1 MIHCA
6 HEHHIRSY
14 LWRLSDTAGQQCRC
28 DAAVL
33 TNTVFPAVCLYYFW
47 TATEQLPMKN
57 IMHTLMAVI
66 LAALA
71 AKLLVEGVDTLPKYC
86 RRRGAKALGKLLP
99 LHLLALLCKND
110 LHR

>member
-1 MIHCA
+1 MA
-6 HEHHIRSY
+6 SY
-14 LWRLSDTAGQQCRC
+14 PGELLTTAGQRCHC

-86 RRRGAKALGKLLP
+86 RRRGAKALGKLP
-99 LHLLALLCKND
+99 LFATATAGAVC
-110 LHR
+110 RCRCTII

>member
-1 MIHCA
+1 MASYFGKFSNTA
-6 HEHHIRSY
+6 H
-14 LWRLSDTAGQQCRC
+14 QNCFC

-71 AKLLVEGVDTLPKYC
+71 AKLLVEGADTLPKYC
-86 RRRGAKALGKLLP
+86 RRRGAKALGKLP
-99 LHLLALLCKND
+99 PFASVGAVAMSRC
-110 LHR
+110 

>member
-1 MIHCA
+1 MIPCA
-6 HEHHIRSY
+6 EEHHIASY
-14 LWRLSDTAGQQCRC
+14 FGKVPSTACQSCCC

-86 RRRGAKALGKLLP
+86 RRRGAKALGKLP
-99 LHLLALLCKND
+99 LFASAGAVAVST
-110 LHR
+110 R

>member
-1 MIHCA
+1 MA
-6 HEHHIRSY
+6 SY
-14 LWRLSDTAGQQCRC
+14 LGQFSSTNCLC

-33 TNTVFPAVCLYYFW
+33 INTVFPAVCLYYFW

-71 AKLLVEGVDTLPKYC
+71 AKLLIEGVDTMPKYC
-86 RRRGAKALGKLLP
+86 RRRGAKALGELP
-99 LHLLALLCKND
+99 LFASAGAFAISN
-110 LHR
+110 